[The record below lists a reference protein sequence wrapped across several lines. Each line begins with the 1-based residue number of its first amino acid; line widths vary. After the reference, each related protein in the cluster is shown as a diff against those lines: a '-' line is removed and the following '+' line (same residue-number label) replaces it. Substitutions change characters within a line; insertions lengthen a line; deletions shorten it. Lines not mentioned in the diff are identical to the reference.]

1 MQIFS
6 ESWSAHQLCRQIYD
20 ERKNVAWKLEATQTK
35 INLEFRSHE
44 PRGWIDW
51 KFFPHFFLFIFP
63 LRLIESYVSFR
74 IKKLGPILTCSGGY
88 YPITWPEWAWYWSN
102 GLHCKLESRET
113 GSFLDIWYNDNGV
126 DIVRWIMEVRECT
139 IIKELFKQL

>member
-1 MQIFS
+1 MTS
-6 ESWSAHQLCRQIYD
+6 EKTWPENSKPHRQRSISSS
-20 ERKNVAWKLEATQTK
+20 EVMSLEDGS
-35 INLEFRSHE
+35 IGN
-44 PRGWIDW
+44 
-51 KFFPHFFLFIFP
+51 FFLIFFSSFSP
-63 LRLIESYVSFR
+63 RLIESYVSFR
-74 IKKLGPILTCSGGY
+74 IKKLGTILTCSGGY